1 MRVPKPSNGPD
12 MTDLRAA
19 ARAVAAYGL
28 PGTTTELP
36 RGPMADDAWAAL
48 IGAARAQRMSGHLA
62 HAIARRDLVV
72 TETQLEEAG
81 DSHLHE
87 MSLALLLERTL
98 LEVVDLF
105 ESLRIPYRVLK
116 GSALAH
122 LDYADPSL
130 RSFGDIDLL
139 VPSSHFDAAVGGL
152 SAAGHRRRFPEPRPG
167 FDRRFGKGTSFSDAD
182 DTEIDLHRTFV
193 LGPYGLS
200 IRLDDLW
207 SSSSSFVLAARTIH
221 ALRPEHRLL
230 NACYHAVLGNTPPRL
245 VPLRDIAELLLA
257 GDIDV
262 DEVRRL
268 AADWRAEAVLALAVR
283 STWDAFALADATALS
298 FWAYRYEPE
307 PWERRALA
315 VYKRPDTGYAARSLA
330 AVRAIQG
337 ASNKVAFVR
346 ALVFPRRDYLE
357 GRHASFTQRWRRG
370 LRDLKR

>member
-1 MRVPKPSNGPD
+1 MS
-12 MTDLRAA
+12 TDVRPVAH
-19 ARAVAAYGL
+19 AVAAYGL

-48 IGAARAQRMSGHLA
+48 IGTARAQRMSGHLA
-62 HAIARRDLVV
+62 HAIARRDLAV
-72 TETQLEEAG
+72 TETQLEEAQ
-81 DSHLHE
+81 DSHLRE

-105 ESLRIPYRVLK
+105 EHLRIPYRVLK
-116 GSALAH
+116 GSAVAH

-139 VPSSHFDAAVGGL
+139 VPSSQFDSAVDGL
-152 SAAGHRRRFPEPRPG
+152 SSAGHRRRFPQPRPG

-182 DTEIDLHRTFV
+182 DTEVDLHRTFV

-200 IRLDDLW
+200 IHLEELW
-207 SSSSSFVLAARTIH
+207 SSSSTFVLAAHTIH

-245 VPLRDIAELLLA
+245 VPLRDVAELLIA
-257 GDIDV
+257 GDVDI

-268 AADWRAEAVLALAVR
+268 AATWRAEAVVALAVR
-283 STWDAFALADATALS
+283 SAWDTFALADATALS

-307 PWERRALA
+307 PWEERALS
-315 VYKRPDTGYAARSLA
+315 VYQRPDAGYAARSLA
-330 AVRAIQG
+330 AVRAIRG
-337 ASNKVAFVR
+337 TSNKLAFVR
-346 ALVFPRRDYLE
+346 ALTFPKRDYLK
-357 GRHASFTQRWRRG
+357 GRHGSFTERWRRG